1 MKVTHHKFWQQN
13 SRCRTNK
20 IEQNSLEETVNVYGK
35 WYYVWVCESKKNE
48 AKRKRQRKEFLLFIV
63 AKTHR
68 LGGPL
73 STSLAFLAQNKQ
85 IS

>member
-35 WYYVWVCESKKNE
+35 
-48 AKRKRQRKEFLLFIV
+48 
-63 AKTHR
+63 
-68 LGGPL
+68 
-73 STSLAFLAQNKQ
+73 
-85 IS
+85 